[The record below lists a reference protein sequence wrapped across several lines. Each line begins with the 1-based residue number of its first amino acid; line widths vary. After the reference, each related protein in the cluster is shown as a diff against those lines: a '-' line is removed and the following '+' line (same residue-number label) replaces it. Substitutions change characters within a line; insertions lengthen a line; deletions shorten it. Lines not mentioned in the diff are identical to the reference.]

1 MPENPGDGK
10 TKTFLIELIAKRKKF
25 LTHLRRWDY
34 KRFEWLLVKL
44 NLVYKPYPKVWRRVD
59 RKGSMR
65 ALTKDHCRTIK
76 WKKLQ
81 EYRNV
86 LKAEKKTFFIEKVS
100 KLEFIRN
107 EEISCGREP
116 TVTEEEIEAARQ
128 HAAAITSQAEAK
140 E

>member
-59 RKGSMR
+59 RKR
-65 ALTKDHCRTIK
+65 
-76 WKKLQ
+76 
-81 EYRNV
+81 
-86 LKAEKKTFFIEKVS
+86 F
-100 KLEFIRN
+100 N
-107 EEISCGREP
+107 ESINEGP
-116 TVTEEEIEAARQ
+116 L
-128 HAAAITSQAEAK
+128 
-140 E
+140 